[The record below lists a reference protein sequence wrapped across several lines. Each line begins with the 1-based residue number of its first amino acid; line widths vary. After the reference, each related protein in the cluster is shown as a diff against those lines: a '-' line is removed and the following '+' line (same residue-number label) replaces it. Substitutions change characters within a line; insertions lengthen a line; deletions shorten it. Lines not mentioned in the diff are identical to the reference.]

1 VTSKRQRAA
10 NRANSAKSTGPRTR
24 AGKSKTKL
32 NSRQHGLAMA
42 VQSEPGA
49 DAEIERLA
57 RAIVDEAR
65 RPDLI
70 ELARRIAEAEV
81 DLRRIR
87 RARVTLAKLP
97 SVLST
102 SFRMARSTNSKLF
115 ITALRLE
122 NRRKKSSLDDLVDR
136 LHGLEWRPDAPE
148 LVEAPLKP
156 GAKRNV
162 KLDVLERYE
171 RRATSRR
178 KSAIRRFD
186 ALSRGQR
193 PQSASRDA

>member
-1 VTSKRQRAA
+1 MNAR
-10 NRANSAKSTGPRTR
+10 
-24 AGKSKTKL
+24 L
-32 NSRQHGLAMA
+32 HGLATA
-42 VQSEPGA
+42 VPSEPGA

-57 RAIVDEAR
+57 RVIVDEAR

-70 ELARRIAEAEV
+70 EFARRIAEAKL

-102 SFRMARSTNSKLF
+102 SFRTRASTNSKLLVR
-115 ITALRLE
+115 ALRLE
-122 NRRKKSSLDDLVDR
+122 NRRKQSSIDDLLAR
-136 LHGLEWRPDAPE
+136 LLSLGWRPNAPE
-148 LVEAPLKP
+148 LVEAPLRP
-156 GAKRNV
+156 GARNV

-186 ALSRGQR
+186 ALSRSDG
-193 PQSASRDA
+193 PQGASSGA

>member
-1 VTSKRQRAA
+1 MTSKRQRAA
-10 NRANSAKSTGPRTR
+10 NRANSGKSTGPRTK
-24 AGKSKTKL
+24 AGKSAARL
-32 NSRQHGLAMA
+32 NARLHGLATAM
-42 VQSEPGA
+42 QSEPGA
-49 DAEIERLA
+49 DAEIERMA
-57 RAIVDEAR
+57 FAIVDEAGR
-65 RPDLI
+65 LDLI
-70 ELARRIAEAEV
+70 EFARRIAEAEL

-102 SFRMARSTNSKLF
+102 SFRMVASTNSKLF
-115 ITALRLE
+115 VTALRLE
-122 NRRKKSSLDDLVDR
+122 NRRKESSIDDLVGR
-136 LHGLEWRPDAPE
+136 LQSHGWRSDAPE
-148 LVEAPLKP
+148 LVEAPLRP

-186 ALSRGQR
+186 ALSRSER
-193 PQSASRDA
+193 PQSASGGV

>member
-24 AGKSKTKL
+24 AGKFKAKL
-32 NSRQHGLAMA
+32 NARRHGLATA
-42 VQSEPGA
+42 VHSEPGA
-49 DAEIERLA
+49 DVEIERLA
-57 RAIVDEAR
+57 RAVAEEAG

-70 ELARRIAEAEV
+70 DIARRIAEAEL

-102 SFRMARSTNSKLF
+102 SFRMVRSPNSKLF
-115 ITALRLE
+115 ITAVRLE
-122 NRRKKSSLDDLVDR
+122 NRRKKSSLDDLATR
-136 LHGLEWRPDAPE
+136 LQILGWRADAPE

-156 GAKRNV
+156 GQENV

-186 ALSRGQR
+186 ALIRGER